1 MQFVTSKLDQSRP
14 GELKFDNLRQLA
26 LSYPKFVK
34 IDGAI
39 NQIRKKR
46 REEKF
51 LANVHLL
58 HEIYRIIQFFQVCST
73 LKYTHAQFYSH
84 PSNIHTQCSHHV
96 HVHVK

>member
-51 LANVHLL
+51 LANRFIVLSS
-58 HEIYRIIQFFQVCST
+58 FF
-73 LKYTHAQFYSH
+73 KYVQR
-84 PSNIHTQCSHHV
+84 
-96 HVHVK
+96 